1 MIYSNLFRTQSQTA
15 VTDEIIKA
23 TDGDIR
29 RGETG
34 SYIKN
39 TTYEKL

>member
-1 MIYSNLFRTQSQTA
+1 MIYFNLYRTQLQTA
-15 VTDEIIKA
+15 VTDEIIKS
-23 TDGDIR
+23 TDGDVR